1 MTLFSEADNFQD
13 RYLFSSLQE
22 MIVMIQMLH
31 AKHMNNFSKEM
42 GEDKKS
48 QLGQIKCFLVGVR
61 GLLAFIWEQ
70 SIDGGIVDNP
80 ASQKV

>member
-1 MTLFSEADNFQD
+1 MWENFQD
-13 RYLFSSLQE
+13 RCLFSSLQE
-22 MIVMIQMLH
+22 LKVMIQMLL

-42 GEDKKS
+42 GEGQKS
-48 QLGQIKCFLVGVR
+48 QLGQIKRCLAGVG
-61 GLLAFIWEQ
+61 GLHMGEQ